1 MRLKES
7 EIEAI
12 GKTFV
17 DVFEHGEIYLFGS
30 RTDDSQRGGDIDLY
44 IHSMS
49 NERLSAKK
57 IDFLVGIKRK
67 IGIQKIDLVIDRG
80 SDRLIDRKAK
90 ETGILL
96 WKS

>member
-1 MRLKES
+1 MRLKKY

-12 GKTFV
+12 GQTFA

-44 IHSMS
+44 VHSTFC
-49 NERLSAKK
+49 EKLAAKK
-57 IDFLVGIKRK
+57 IDFLVEIKSK
-67 IGIQKIDLVIDRG
+67 IGMQKIDLVIDRG
-80 SDRLIDRKAK
+80 SDRLIDKKAK
-90 ETGILL
+90 ETGVLL